1 MNLDQP
7 YAQRGSS
14 SRYFKR
20 SDFVVVSQSPR
31 HLLVHAQNEDLDFW
45 LLSAH
50 APHGGTA
57 LHPTDRTS
65 SGSTS
70 LVSTVLPKK
79 ICKIMTFNI
88 SLGTANVRTFYR
100 GDEGHPGKLQY
111 VREQFQAHGLHFLGL
126 QETRCAQGTSFQNH
140 IYRIV
145 SGHQGGHLGVDM
157 IG

>member
-1 MNLDQP
+1 MPSEEVPLVISNVLTLWSSHNRPDIYLSMPRMKILIFGFLVPMHHMEERLSIPPIALPPDQP
-7 YAQRGSS
+7 
-14 SRYFKR
+14 
-20 SDFVVVSQSPR
+20 
-31 HLLVHAQNEDLDFW
+31 
-45 LLSAH
+45 
-50 APHGGTA
+50 
-57 LHPTDRTS
+57 
-65 SGSTS
+65 
-70 LVSTVLPKK
+70 VSTVLPKK